1 MMKRPE
7 CKAAIPI
14 LAQEWARTQDQPV
27 GWHPSF
33 GEFVSWLKQNGQD
46 HYLDFR
52 SRMDPLYDA
61 EQWFDDALKQKWR
74 N

>member
-1 MMKRPE
+1 MKRPE
-7 CKAAIPI
+7 CKAAIPT
-14 LAQEWARTQDQPV
+14 LAREWAGTQNQPV

-33 GEFVSWLKQNGQD
+33 SEFVNWLKQNGQG

-52 SRMDPLYDA
+52 SRMGSLYDA
-61 EQWFDDALKQKWR
+61 EQWFDDALNQKWR